1 MTKTTPETVP
11 KQWLNEPR
19 PLAWPSEIGTP
30 RGATGTDNLA
40 AANWLVKQTRAI
52 AWPAWEPEI
61 QMQPADDPAA
71 IAAALAMLKEIGPRD
86 MVQGMLAAQ
95 MVAVHFA
102 VMGSMCLLKR
112 TNGAPAAREF
122 DIPLAVKLLNT
133 FSQQIWALNDCR
145 RGGMGKKAARPAQHK
160 AGAASDLRPRND
172 NVV

>member
-1 MTKTTPETVP
+1 MTKTTPEMTP
-11 KQWLNEPR
+11 KQWLTEPR
-19 PLAWPSEIGTP
+19 PLVWPSGIGTP
-30 RGATGTDNLA
+30 SETTGVDNLA

-71 IAAALAMLKEIGPRD
+71 IAAALGMLKEIGPQD

-112 TNGAPAAREF
+112 TKGSPAARE
-122 DIPLAVKLLNT
+122 
-133 FSQQIWALNDCR
+133 
-145 RGGMGKKAARPAQHK
+145 
-160 AGAASDLRPRND
+160 
-172 NVV
+172 